1 MNTYNSDLAR
11 AKALLNDNDYTFAAV
26 CGDEAVTSRE
36 RGVKPL
42 LEILDSDDDLHGY
55 SAADKVIGKGAAFLY
70 VLLGVDAVFAD
81 VISKPALNVLQSSG
95 IVVEYALKTEHI
107 INRKGDGIC
116 PIEQA
121 VSDIDNA
128 CAALPVIRQALKNLQ
143 ISNKSDKNA

>member
-1 MNTYNSDLAR
+1 MDTYNNDLSR
-11 AKALLNDNDYTFAAV
+11 AKALLRNNNYTFAAV
-26 CGDEAVTSRE
+26 CGDKTITSRE

-42 LEILDSDDDLHGY
+42 LEILDSDNDLHGY

-70 VLLGVDAVFAD
+70 VLLDVSAVYAG
-81 VISKPALNVLQSSG
+81 VISKPALDVLQSGG
-95 IVVEYALKTEHI
+95 IYVEYLAKSEHI

-121 VSDIDNA
+121 VTDIENA
-128 CAALPVIRQALKNLQ
+128 SAALPVIRQTLKKLQ

>member
-1 MNTYNSDLAR
+1 MGTYNNDLSR
-11 AKALLNDNDYTFAAV
+11 AMALLHDNEYTFAAV
-26 CGDEAVTSRE
+26 CGDKTVTSRE

-42 LEILDSDDDLHGY
+42 LILLDSGDDLHGY

-70 VLLGVDAVFAD
+70 ALLGVDAVFAD
-81 VISKPALNVLQSSG
+81 VISEPAFNVLQSSG
-95 IVVEYALKTEHI
+95 IVVEYALKAEHI

-121 VSDIDNA
+121 VSDIDSA
-128 CAALPVIRQALKNLQ
+128 RAALPVIRQTLKDLQ

>member
-11 AKALLNDNDYTFAAV
+11 AKALLHDNDYTFAAV
-26 CGDEAVTSRE
+26 CGDKTVFSFE

-42 LEILDSDDDLHGY
+42 LKLLDNSDNLCGY

-70 VLLGVDAVFAD
+70 LLLGVCNVYAD
-81 VISKPALNVLQSSG
+81 VISEPALDVLQGG
-95 IVVEYALKTEHI
+95 ITAEYSAKVEHI

-121 VSDIDNA
+121 VADIANA
-128 CAALPVIRQALKNLQ
+128 KSALPVIRQTLKNLASKQ
-143 ISNKSDKNA
+143 